1 MYIFVSCKIVRSNI
15 VTTKTKFCAI
25 MSSAVGGSEGVRKYW
40 GNFLQDT
47 DLLVFVVDA
56 ADMHN
61 LSLAVKEIKTLL
73 GDDRLAGV
81 PILVLANKQVS
92 S

>member
-1 MYIFVSCKIVRSNI
+1 M
-15 VTTKTKFCAI
+15 
-25 MSSAVGGSEGVRKYW
+25 RKHW

-56 ADMHN
+56 SDSPN
-61 LSLAVKEIKTLL
+61 LPLAVKEVKTLL

-92 S
+92 FKNVCFIINIRLC

>member
-1 MYIFVSCKIVRSNI
+1 
-15 VTTKTKFCAI
+15 
-25 MSSAVGGSEGVRKYW
+25 MSHAVGGSEGVRKYW

-56 ADMHN
+56 ADMNN

-73 GDDRLAGV
+73 GDDRLVGV

-92 S
+92 F

>member
-1 MYIFVSCKIVRSNI
+1 M
-15 VTTKTKFCAI
+15 TKTEFCTI
-25 MSSAVGGSEGVRKYW
+25 VSDAVGGSESVRKYW
-40 GNFLQDT
+40 SNFLQDT

-56 ADMHN
+56 SELHN
-61 LSLAVKEIKTLL
+61 LSLAVKEVKTLL

-92 S
+92 F

>member
-1 MYIFVSCKIVRSNI
+1 M
-15 VTTKTKFCAI
+15 TKTKLSAI
-25 MSSAVGGSEGVRKYW
+25 MSHTVGGSEVVRKYW

>member
-1 MYIFVSCKIVRSNI
+1 MFHS
-15 VTTKTKFCAI
+15 
-25 MSSAVGGSEGVRKYW
+25 VGGSESVRKYW

-56 ADMHN
+56 SDPHN
-61 LSLAVKEIKTLL
+61 LSVAIKEVKTLL

-92 S
+92 FKKLWFYYEFRIMLK

>member
-1 MYIFVSCKIVRSNI
+1 M
-15 VTTKTKFCAI
+15 TKTKFCAI
-25 MSSAVGGSEGVRKYW
+25 ISPAVGGSESVRKYW

-61 LSLAVKEIKTLL
+61 LSLGVKEIKTLL

-92 S
+92 SQNL

>member
-1 MYIFVSCKIVRSNI
+1 MFHS
-15 VTTKTKFCAI
+15 
-25 MSSAVGGSEGVRKYW
+25 VGGSESVRKYW

-56 ADMHN
+56 SDPHS
-61 LSLAVKEIKTLL
+61 LPLAVKEVRTLL

-92 S
+92 FKNIWFIITIRLC

>member
-1 MYIFVSCKIVRSNI
+1 M
-15 VTTKTKFCAI
+15 TKTEFCAI
-25 MSSAVGGSEGVRKYW
+25 MSHTVGGSESVRKYW

-56 ADMHN
+56 SDLHN
-61 LSLAVKEIKTLL
+61 LSLAVTEVKALL

-92 S
+92 F